1 MPMREAAKVGDIFV
15 TVTGNRDAVT
25 LEHMRRMK
33 SGAIVCNSGHFD
45 VEIDVA
51 GLKAAA
57 VSVRQVRPDATEYT
71 LPEGHTVVLLAEGR
85 LVGQAA
91 AEAHPAEVMD
101 MTFSTQAL
109 IVEHLVASRGALP
122 AGLHPV
128 PRKIDDRVARE
139 KLRALGVEAE
149 ELTEAQLAYL
159 GSWRSGT

>member
-1 MPMREAAKVGDIFV
+1 MRARRRQAGQNDA
-15 TVTGNRDAVT
+15 GQRGRQRDMHRVFGRNA
-25 LEHMRRMK
+25 LRRQQP
-33 SGAIVCNSGHFD
+33 HQTRD
-45 VEIDVA
+45 D
-51 GLKAAA
+51 
-57 VSVRQVRPDATEYT
+57 
-71 LPEGHTVVLLAEGR
+71 H
-85 LVGQAA
+85 QAA